1 MLRTLQPL
9 LVACLLQL
17 SGAVLAAQGE
27 AQQPTDKNAGQS
39 APPDDRP
46 RPPAPA
52 DTFTPS
58 EKIGAD
64 SAVSFPVDI

>member
-1 MLRTLQPL
+1 MLRTLPPL

-17 SGAVLAAQGE
+17 SGAALAAQGDE
-27 AQQPTDKNAGQS
+27 PPPPATPAGQS
-39 APPDDRP
+39 APPDDKP

-52 DTFTPS
+52 GTFTPS